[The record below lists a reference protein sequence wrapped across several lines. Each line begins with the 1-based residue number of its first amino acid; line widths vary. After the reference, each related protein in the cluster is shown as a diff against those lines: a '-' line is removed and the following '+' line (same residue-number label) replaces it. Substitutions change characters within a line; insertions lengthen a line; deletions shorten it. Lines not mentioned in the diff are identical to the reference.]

1 MSVDTIRTKIVQK
14 LSEMNSIEAAFN
26 WETSNP
32 SGHYPYATVTLA
44 GGTGEFRSSATNLRQ
59 RNFSVKIYQ
68 ERSKIGQG
76 PEAAEDIV
84 TNVIDEL
91 EKSFDMDTTL
101 SGTCK
106 YVMPVK
112 WDAKY
117 QDRETDTRLLDI
129 DIEAVELVN
138 SQ

>member
-1 MSVDTIRTKIVQK
+1 MSVTAIRTKLVQK
-14 LSEMNSIEAAFN
+14 IGEMMSIEAVFD

-32 SGHYPYATVTLA
+32 DGHYPYATVTLA
-44 GGTGEFRSSATNLRQ
+44 GGNGEFRSTAHNLRY

-76 PEAAEDIV
+76 PEAAENIV

-91 EKSFDMDTTL
+91 EQALDMDTTL

-106 YVMPVK
+106 FVTPVK
-112 WDAKY
+112 WDARY
-117 QDRETDTRLLDI
+117 QDRETDVRLLDI
-129 DIEAVELVN
+129 DIEAIDLVK